1 MCCAFK
7 EVIQV
12 KQGSE
17 DILCT
22 TVNFNLTARKK
33 KKNFLSQKYLKI
45 TEKEI
50 DKDILVSQRVYV

>member
-22 TVNFNLTARKK
+22 TVNFNLTAKKRK
-33 KKNFLSQKYLKI
+33 NYLSQKNLSI

-50 DKDILVSQRVYV
+50 DKDILVSQIVYV

>member
-22 TVNFNLTARKK
+22 TVNFNLTAKKRK
-33 KKNFLSQKYLKI
+33 NYLSQKNLSI

>member
-22 TVNFNLTARKK
+22 TVNFNLTAKKRK
-33 KKNFLSQKYLKI
+33 NYLSQKSLNI
-45 TEKEI
+45 TENEI

>member
-33 KKNFLSQKYLKI
+33 KKKLSVSKI
-45 TEKEI
+45 SKH
-50 DKDILVSQRVYV
+50 Y

>member
-33 KKNFLSQKYLKI
+33 KKNCLSQKYLNI

>member
-22 TVNFNLTARKK
+22 TVNFNLTVKKRK
-33 KKNFLSQKYLKI
+33 NYLSQKYLNI

-50 DKDILVSQRVYV
+50 DKDILVSQIVYV

>member
-1 MCCAFK
+1 MRCAFK

-22 TVNFNLTARKK
+22 TVNFNMTAKKRK
-33 KKNFLSQKYLKI
+33 NYLSQKYLNI

-50 DKDILVSQRVYV
+50 DKDILVSQIVYV